1 MAFKMT
7 TLALLALLSLT
18 SLAAG
23 QVLPATEEVVPAV
36 EEEEM
41 SGRKLLVKP
50 TIINLKAHLNADA
63 VAGVGLKIND
73 VLVLL
78 GVGLE
83 ADAKVKLTIN
93 GKISAKLDVEVLLKG
108 KVGPTGPLELVSILD
123 PVLDLLDPVKVNAV
137 IKLYLLQA
145 GPGKAGLVVL
155 DIPVKVTLHGTS
167 NGAPVLK
174 ITASVNLDINLAL
187 AIKKHPGNYFL
198 QLGYLP
204 GNLLSILKK
213 VLFFIRGVLHHV

>member
-1 MAFKMT
+1 MASKMT
-7 TLALLALLSLT
+7 ALALLALLSLT
-18 SLAAG
+18 SFAAG
-23 QVLPATEEVVPAV
+23 QVIPATEEVVPAV
-36 EEEEM
+36 EEEIR
-41 SGRKLLVKP
+41 GRELLVKP

-63 VAGVGLKIND
+63 VAGVGLKVND

-137 IKLYLLQA
+137 IKLYLLKA
-145 GPGKAGLVVL
+145 GPGKTGVVVL
-155 DIPVKVTLHGTS
+155 DIPVKVTLAGTK

-187 AIKKHPGNYFL
+187 AIKAQPKAYSL

-204 GNLLSILKK
+204 GNLVSLLQK
-213 VLFFIRGVLHHV
+213 VLFFVRGVLRHI